1 LIKNNILKSLL
12 VIGTVFV
19 MTGCG
24 GGSSPVNDVS
34 MDLGDPLVESAV
46 ETLTDGNDLA
56 SELPTDIQDAIDGP
70 VSKLSEELTNTL
82 SHMGNEE
89 RLAYDVY
96 NALAIEYPNSG
107 PLKNIPNSEYVHITA
122 VQQLIQKYKLSDNI
136 NFTNIDLPALGYMN
150 TAIEDMEAGRY
161 DIAKIQQLYDD
172 LVLQG
177 SASEIDALQVGCII
191 EVVDVHDLDEYIKL
205 AQESNAIDIET
216 VFTSLRAGSY
226 NHYWSF
232 DKVLKNKGVTNGCCS
247 LGEEYCKTEEE
258 FPASKG

>member
-1 LIKNNILKSLL
+1 MKNNILKSLL
-12 VIGTVFV
+12 AIGTVFV

-24 GGSSPVNDVS
+24 GESSSPVNDVPIT
-34 MDLGDPLVESAV
+34 LEDPLDGSAEV
-46 ETLTDGNDLA
+46 ALTTLPL
-56 SELPTDIQDAIDGP
+56 EIQDAIDGP

-96 NALAIEYPNSG
+96 NALAVQYPNLG
-107 PLKNIPNSEYVHITA
+107 PLQNIPTSEYEHITA
-122 VQQLIQKYKLSDNI
+122 VQQLIQKYKLSDDI
-136 NFTNIDLPALGYMN
+136 HFTNIDLEPLGYIN
-150 TAIEDMEAGRY
+150 TAIEDMEAGTY

-177 SASEIDALQVGCII
+177 SSSETDALKVGCII
-191 EVVDVHDLDEYIKL
+191 EVVDVHDLDEYIDL
-205 AQESNAIDIET
+205 AQKSNAADIEV

-232 DKVLKNKGVTNGCCS
+232 DKVLKNKGVSNGCCS
-247 LGEEYCKTEEE
+247 LGDEYCKTEEE
-258 FPASKG
+258 YPSSNG

>member
-1 LIKNNILKSLL
+1 MKNNILKSLL

-24 GGSSPVNDVS
+24 GGSSPVSDVS
-34 MDLGDPLVESAV
+34 MDLGDPLDESAV
-46 ETLTDGNDLA
+46 ETLTDSTPTT

-96 NALAIEYPNSG
+96 NALAVEYPSSG
-107 PLKNIPNSEYVHITA
+107 PLKNIPNSEYEHITA
-122 VQQLIQKYKLSDNI
+122 VQQLIQKYKLSDDI

-150 TAIEDMEAGRY
+150 TAIEDMEAGTY
-161 DIAKIQQLYDD
+161 DIAKIQKLYDD

-177 SASEIDALQVGCII
+177 SASEIEALKVGCII
-191 EVVDVHDLDEYIKL
+191 EVVDIDDLDAYIDL
-205 AQESNAIDIET
+205 AQKSNATDIET
-216 VFTSLRAGSY
+216 VFTRLRAGSY
-226 NHYWSF
+226 NHYWAF
-232 DKVLKNKGVTNGCCS
+232 DSALLKKGESEGCCPVALT
-247 LGEEYCKTEEE
+247 LGHTLCPDYPK
-258 FPASKG
+258 K